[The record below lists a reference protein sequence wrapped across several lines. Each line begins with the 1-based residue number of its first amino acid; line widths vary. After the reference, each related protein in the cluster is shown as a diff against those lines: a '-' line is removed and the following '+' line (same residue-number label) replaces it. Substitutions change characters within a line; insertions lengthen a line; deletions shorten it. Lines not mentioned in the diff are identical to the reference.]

1 MKKIVSLCAFVC
13 FGLIAAL
20 PAHSQDL
27 NQLLQGSEIRLILQN
42 NVTTAEARQGD
53 PFVATVEEPVYVN
66 NQLVL
71 PAGTKITGMV
81 GAVIRPRFFSMF
93 RGQAA
98 MNLTFRAIHVGDR
111 EIPVEMSILAIQT
124 HASQGYYKRRKDI
137 KVDEGQILE
146 EKHDVKGDVEAFAI
160 GTGGGSLVGA
170 VFSNALRGFGI
181 GLAGSAIYVVARKG
195 KEVELPAQTGLL
207 CRLDNTLMLPTVP
220 PTSVAAATTGSNQ

>member
-1 MKKIVSLCAFVC
+1 MKKVVSLCALVC

-27 NQLLQGSEIRLILQN
+27 NQLLQGSEIRLVLQN
-42 NVTTAEARQGD
+42 SVTTAVARQGD

-81 GAVIRPRFFSMF
+81 GAVIRPRYFSMF

-98 MNLTFRAIHVGDR
+98 MNLTFRAIHIDDR
-111 EIPVEMSILAIQT
+111 EIPVEMSILALQT
-124 HASQGYYKRRKDI
+124 RASQGYYKQRKDI

-146 EKHDVKGDVEAFAI
+146 EKHDVKGDVLAVAL
-160 GTGGGSLVGA
+160 GTGGGSVVGA
-170 VFSNALRGFGI
+170 VFSHAMRGFAI
-181 GLAGSAIYVVARKG
+181 GFAGSAAYVVARKG
-195 KEVELPAQTGLL
+195 KEVDLPAQTGLL

-220 PTSVAAATTGSNQ
+220 ASSAATATTGSNQ